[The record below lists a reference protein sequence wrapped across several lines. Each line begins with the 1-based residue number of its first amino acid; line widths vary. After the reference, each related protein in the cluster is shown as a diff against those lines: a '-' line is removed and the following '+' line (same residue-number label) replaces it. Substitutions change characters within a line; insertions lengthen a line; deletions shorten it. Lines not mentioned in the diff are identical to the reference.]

1 MIIHLDMIK
10 YFRGDIVDSWFKKQL
25 EMLNITP
32 SDTMM
37 KQFALYH
44 DFLIQKNTVMNLTAI
59 TDKSEVYKKHFLDSL
74 FLSKAFAPQEQT
86 LLDVG
91 SGAGFPSIPLKIIFP
106 KLQITIIDALEKRI
120 KFLAELVNLLGL
132 QTVTLIHGRVE
143 DSLIKNSY
151 DIVTARAVAKLN
163 ILTELCLPFV
173 KLNGLFVAMKVAN
186 FQTELAEAQTAIT
199 ILGGSLLQNQVYS
212 LDETTN
218 RALIVIQKSQLT
230 GPMYPRPFSK
240 IKKNPL

>member
-1 MIIHLDMIK
+1 M
-10 YFRGDIVDSWFKKQL
+10 DSWFKKQL

-106 KLQITIIDALEKRI
+106 KLQITIVDALEKRI

-132 QTVTLIHGRVE
+132 Q
-143 DSLIKNSY
+143 
-151 DIVTARAVAKLN
+151 
-163 ILTELCLPFV
+163 
-173 KLNGLFVAMKVAN
+173 
-186 FQTELAEAQTAIT
+186 
-199 ILGGSLLQNQVYS
+199 
-212 LDETTN
+212 
-218 RALIVIQKSQLT
+218 
-230 GPMYPRPFSK
+230 
-240 IKKNPL
+240 